1 MGSSVRGHLML
12 MRSEATA
19 RSSSSSS
26 IGSFVPATVER
37 VFGIEGSGESEGN
50 QVDALGI
57 GGAWSSG
64 YLAS

>member
-1 MGSSVRGHLML
+1 ML
-12 MRSEATA
+12 IRSEATA

-26 IGSFVPATVER
+26 IGSFAPATAER
-37 VFGIEGSGESEGN
+37 VFGIVGSGESDGN

-64 YLAS
+64 YLASWTIFLKPT